1 MSSPKILLLDIGN
14 TRIKW
19 GIFFKNEIV
28 ETGSLLISEG
38 EGSGFSSLVKL
49 IPKDINKALASNVSS
64 IKTSTRLSAAIGA
77 SCGCEIEFINKGFR
91 SYGISTKYS
100 KPRQLGIDRWMAMI
114 GARSEF
120 NGEIAIIDAGTAV
133 TIDFVNKK
141 GVHIGGQILPGLHL
155 MLKALNN
162 STRNISTS
170 DVTEDILQ
178 HEIELWAKDTTSAVI
193 SGAYNALCGAI
204 IRSISD
210 LRKTGFKPKVILT
223 GGDARFL
230 MNFLDKSYLFR
241 PNLVLNGLA
250 LIAREG
256 NYRTL

>member
-19 GIFFKNEIV
+19 GILFKDEIV
-28 ETGSLLISEG
+28 ETGAVTISEAKN
-38 EGSGFSSLVKL
+38 SGFSSLIRS
-49 IPKDINKALASNVSS
+49 IPKGIDRVLASNVSS
-64 IKTSTRLSAAIGA
+64 IKISTRLSAAIGV
-77 SCGCEIEFINKGFR
+77 SYGCDIEFINRDLK
-91 SYGISTKYS
+91 SYGVITEYS
-100 KPRQLGIDRWMAMI
+100 EPRQLGIDRWVAMI

-120 NGEIAIIDAGTAV
+120 KGEIAIIDAGTAV

-141 GVHIGGQILPGLHL
+141 GVHVGGHILPGLHL
-155 MLKALNN
+155 MLKALDN
-162 STRNISTS
+162 STRNITTS
-170 DVTEDILQ
+170 EITEDILQ
-178 HEIELWAKDTTSAVI
+178 REIDLWAKDTTSAVI

-204 IRSISD
+204 IRSVSD

-230 MNFLDKSYLFR
+230 MNFLDKSYLYR
-241 PNLVLNGLA
+241 PSLVLNGLA

-256 NYRTL
+256 S

>member
-19 GIFFKNEIV
+19 GVLFKGEIV
-28 ETGSLLISEG
+28 ETGAVTISEAKS
-38 EGSGFSSLVKL
+38 SGFSSLIRS

-64 IKTSTRLSAAIGA
+64 IKISTRLSAAIGA
-77 SCGCEIEFINKGFR
+77 SFGCDIEFVNRGLS
-91 SYGISTKYS
+91 SYGITTEYS
-100 KPRQLGIDRWMAMI
+100 EPRQLGIDRRIAMI
-114 GARSEF
+114 GARAEF

-155 MLKALNN
+155 MLKALDD
-162 STRNISTS
+162 STRNISNS
-170 DVTEDILQ
+170 GITEDILQ
-178 HEIELWAKDTTSAVI
+178 REIDLWAKDTTSAVI

-204 IRSISD
+204 IRSVSD
-210 LRKTGFKPKVILT
+210 LRKMGFKPKVILT

-230 MNFLDKSYLFR
+230 MNFLDKSYLYR

-250 LIAREG
+250 SIAIG
-256 NYRTL
+256 GD